1 MDIQY
6 NKAAPEDYE
15 EVIDTAN
22 YTFSFSH
29 EPHDFPAMLPK
40 LYRREYF
47 MDGVHYLARE
57 NSRIKAIV
65 GAYPL
70 AFEFPG
76 LTLPGRGIGMVSVH
90 PYCRSKGYMKTL
102 MNMALEDMRQ
112 DGIVFSCLGGQ
123 RQRYEYFGFT
133 PAGAAYSFTCS
144 WANIIHTLG
153 RDWKSDLALKAVEPG
168 DTALLD
174 GIQALH
180 ESKRSRLSR
189 RRDRLFDTLS
199 SWKTRVFAVLQGER
213 FQGYFLYTDRS
224 RCIGEISLYEPS
236 RLPEVIGLLL
246 RDQRKAGRGD
256 EAEVL
261 TGPQEREKLAALSRF
276 AEDCSQ
282 GAAYQF
288 AVFDHRAFLE
298 PFLQLKAAGQ
308 SLVDGEFVF
317 QIEGGPRLRLAVSGG
332 AASVSETSASPQLC
346 LDRLEALR
354 FLFSPPAVFTSAA
367 VRENLFLQ
375 SLLPLPL
382 FIERCDK
389 V

>member
-6 NKAAPEDYE
+6 NKAAPEDYG
-15 EVIDTAN
+15 EVIDLAN
-22 YTFSFSH
+22 YVFSFSH
-29 EPHDFPAMLPK
+29 GPHDFPALLPK

-47 MDGVHYLARE
+47 MDGIHYLARE
-57 NSRIKAIV
+57 NNRIKAIV

-90 PYCRSKGYMKTL
+90 PYCRSRGYMKTL
-102 MNMALEDMRQ
+102 MNMALEDMKR
-112 DGIVFSCLGGQ
+112 DGMIFSCLGGQ
-123 RQRYEYFGFT
+123 RQRYEYFGYT

-153 RDWKSDLALKAVEPG
+153 RDWKSDLALKVVEPG
-168 DTALLD
+168 DAALLD

-180 ESKRSRLSR
+180 ESKRARVRR

-199 SWKTRVFAVLQGER
+199 SWKARVFAVIQGER
-213 FQGYFLYTDRS
+213 FQGYFLYTDRN
-224 RCIGEISLYEPS
+224 RCISEIDLYEPS

-246 RDQRKAGRGD
+246 RDQREAGRGD

-261 TGPQEREKLAALSRF
+261 AGPQEQEKLAALSRF
-276 AEDCSQ
+276 AEDCRQ
-282 GAAYQF
+282 GPAYQF
-288 AVFDHRAFLE
+288 AVFGCRAFLE
-298 PFLQLKAAGQ
+298 PFLALKSQERVLA
-308 SLVDGEFVF
+308 DGEFVI
-317 QIEGGPRLRLAVSGG
+317 QIEEDPPLCLAVSGG
-332 AASVSETSASPQLC
+332 AASVSETSAAPQLR

-354 FLFSPPAVFTSAA
+354 FLFSPEAVFAFAA
-367 VRENLFLQ
+367 VQGSPFLQ

-382 FIERCDK
+382 FFERCGE